1 MTKLLEW
8 VTVLGALTALWL
20 SLVTNTVEIGLVKHH
35 PSLIFYSPVI
45 FVGLFGIYA
54 IIVVLYRVFTFNDCE
69 KAAAELQEEIVEARA
84 DLAKLGFK
92 FN

>member
-8 VTVLGALTALWL
+8 VAVLGALGAVWL
-20 SLVTNTVEIGLVKHH
+20 SLVTNTVEFGFVRQY
-35 PSLIFYSPVI
+35 PTAVFYSPVI

-84 DLAKLGFK
+84 DLAKLGFRFK
-92 FN
+92 